1 MTKEQDDAIYAA
13 FLGIGVLR
21 TMCKRAGLKAGE
33 QRSAELMVELD
44 RAFPGLTA
52 RSALR
57 APPQPKAER

>member
-1 MTKEQDDAIYAA
+1 MLDNLTPEQDQAIYAA

-21 TMCKRAGLKAGE
+21 TMCKKAKLTLAM
-33 QRSAELMVELD
+33 QRCEELQIELD

-57 APPQPKAER
+57 G